1 MMNKMVPSPLVEL
14 RQVGK
19 VYRLGENLI
28 AALKTVNLSIHRG
41 EFVAVWGPSGSG
53 KSTLCNLIGL
63 LDVCSSGTVRFGG
76 QDVTALSDDQRS
88 ELRNR
93 EIGFVF
99 QNFNLIP
106 VLSALENV
114 MLPLQIAGVSTA
126 RAKRAARK
134 RLAEVGLDEHEAH
147 RPAKLSG
154 GQQQRVAIARAL
166 VTDPALVIAD
176 EPTANLDSEN
186 ALRITELMRRL
197 NSNNGTTFVF
207 STHDQ
212 RLLERVE
219 RQILMRDGE
228 IIDDQSPERLEIR
241 RDVLVSL

>member
-1 MMNKMVPSPLVEL
+1 MNKIVPAPLVEL
-14 RQVGK
+14 RQAGK
-19 VYRLGENLI
+19 VYRLGESLI
-28 AALKTVNLSIHRG
+28 AALKAVNLSIHRG

-63 LDVCSSGTVRFGG
+63 LDVCSSGTVRFDG

-93 EIGFVF
+93 GIGFVF
-99 QNFNLIP
+99 QSFNLIP

-114 MLPLQIAGVSTA
+114 MLPLQIAGASTA

-134 RLAEVGLDEHEAH
+134 RLAEVGLDDHAAH

-166 VTDPALVIAD
+166 VADPSLVIAD

-186 ALRITELMRRL
+186 ALRITELMRRI
-197 NSNNGTTFVF
+197 NSGNGTTFVF

-219 RQILMRDGE
+219 RRILMRDGE
-228 IIDDQSPERLEIR
+228 IVDDRPPERLDAR
-241 RDVLVSL
+241 RDASGGL

>member
-1 MMNKMVPSPLVEL
+1 MNRAVPASLIEL
-14 RQVGK
+14 RDVSK
-19 VYRLGENLI
+19 IYSLGEGGVT
-28 AALKTVNLSIHRG
+28 ALKKVNLTIQRG

-63 LDVCSSGTVRFGG
+63 LDSPSRGTVHLDG
-76 QDVTALSDDQRS
+76 QDVTRLPDDHRS
-88 ELRNR
+88 ELRNHS
-93 EIGFVF
+93 IGFIF
-99 QNFNLIP
+99 QSFNLIP

-114 MLPLQIAGVSTA
+114 MLPLQIA
-126 RAKRAARK
+126 KRSGKLSKMALE
-134 RLAEVGLDEHEAH
+134 RLAEVGLKDHAAH

-186 ALRITELMRRL
+186 ALRIIDLMRRI
-197 NSNNGTTFVF
+197 NHKNGTTFVF

-212 RLLERVE
+212 RLLEQVD
-219 RQILMRDGE
+219 RQVLMRDGE
-228 IIDDQSPERLEIR
+228 IIEDRAPEQMESRRPLTVRL
-241 RDVLVSL
+241 